1 MVKMFELNCNPQIT
15 NARISLYRLSTLIR
29 SRTQSSM
36 LVGISEAIRLL
47 FFKLPID
54 TILSLV
60 NQSYIRLSYFSH
72 KPSENKELVFNQWLA
87 GLIDGKEEIQ
97 DIIEYFTVCPS
108 RTGKQ
113 HRLKLVPKYLELR
126 KLQAHLAPETS
137 IYGKAWKILLSQ
149 WNRYKFKE

>member
-1 MVKMFELNCNPQIT
+1 MN
-15 NARISLYRLSTLIR
+15 
-29 SRTQSSM
+29 
-36 LVGISEAIRLL
+36 
-47 FFKLPID
+47 
-54 TILSLV
+54 
-60 NQSYIRLSYFSH
+60 SYILD
-72 KPSENKELVFNQWLA
+72 PLVKLYGGKVYPQKNSFKW
-87 GLIDGKEEIQ
+87 IVDGKEEIQ

-126 KLQAHLAPETS
+126 KLKAHLAPETS